1 MDYAQFSFQ
10 AMVVAAVVYLFA
22 GAAHTVEWAAAKNAT
37 AEPPKKRRRVKVL
50 VGAAGGRDEMG
61 DEAGLEARAGDGGAR
76 RETEN
81 DRLRVDQFGRVGLA
95 FTTVAFFVHL
105 AAVVTRGLAAD
116 RAPWAN
122 MHEFTATSLALLV
135 GAYLV
140 MNLKWSMRWLGLFV
154 ALFSSIGLGLAVT
167 VFYVDVSPL
176 VPSLHSTWFMF
187 HISAAMASGAAFTV
201 GAIASVLYIVRER
214 AERRGEV
221 RGYLA
226 KLPDSRAIDTFAYRC
241 AAFAFPMFTFVIAAG
256 AIWAQYAWGRYWG
269 WDPKETWSLITWAVY
284 AAYLHARSTAGWR
297 GTPAAIISIIGGLL
311 FWWNYVGINLFVQ
324 GLHSYAK

>member
-37 AEPPKKRRRVKVL
+37 AEPPRKRRRVKLL
-50 VGAAGGRDEMG
+50 VGGSGSQDETV
-61 DEAGLEARAGDGGAR
+61 DEADSAASGEGGESP

-81 DRLRVDQFGRVGLA
+81 DRLRVDQFGRIGLA

-105 AAVVTRGLAAD
+105 AAVITRGLAAD

-122 MHEFTATSLALLV
+122 MHEFTGTSLALLV

-140 MNLKWSMRWLGLFV
+140 MNLKWSVRWLGLFV

-187 HISAAMASGAAFTV
+187 HISAAMASGAAFTI
-201 GAIASVLYIVRER
+201 GAVASVLYIVRER

-221 RGYLA
+221 RGYQIG
-226 KLPDSRAIDTFAYRC
+226 RAH
-241 AAFAFPMFTFVIAAG
+241 V
-256 AIWAQYAWGRYWG
+256 
-269 WDPKETWSLITWAVY
+269 
-284 AAYLHARSTAGWR
+284 
-297 GTPAAIISIIGGLL
+297 
-311 FWWNYVGINLFVQ
+311 
-324 GLHSYAK
+324 